1 MQRLKSSITF
11 KEGGEGGGQGE
22 MGEGWGRGEKGKRG
36 KGEGGRGKGEGE
48 NRKGEMEEGGGR
60 EVRVGWGATF
70 K

>member
-22 MGEGWGRGEKGKRG
+22 RGEGWGRGGKGK
-36 KGEGGRGKGEGE
+36 RGKGEGE

>member
-22 MGEGWGRGEKGKRG
+22 RG
-36 KGEGGRGKGEGE
+36 KGGKGGGEGERGKGGRGKGEGE